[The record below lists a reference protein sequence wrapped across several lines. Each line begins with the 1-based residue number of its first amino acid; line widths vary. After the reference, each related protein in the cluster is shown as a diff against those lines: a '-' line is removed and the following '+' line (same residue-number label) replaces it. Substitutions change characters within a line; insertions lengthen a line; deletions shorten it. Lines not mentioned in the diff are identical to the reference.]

1 MSHGPVK
8 PEEVRDAEAR
18 LSPPPPA
25 DPLARGVSEVLV
37 RDPRP
42 ARPPAREGAPHPALR
57 AAPHPGRPD
66 QRRPAGEPRRG
77 GALRR
82 RGRALVG
89 EPRRPRA
96 GARDPGS
103 AAGRPRAPRG
113 RAALHRPRA
122 LGALARDRAADP
134 PCLTRR
140 DRAPERS
147 GWPTGVWGHRQRAA
161 RGSARAL
168 DGPPATFVAHPPA
181 GRYTPAMVPGVG
193 VVVEVVIVAVPILVA
208 VVFHEVAHGAVAY
221 AFGDPTAARAGRLT
235 LNPIPHIDPFGTVIL
250 PGLLLLLPRLLG
262 TPGFVFGYARPV
274 PVNFARL
281 RR

>member
-1 MSHGPVK
+1 MSRAPVK
-8 PEEVRDAEAR
+8 PEEVPDAEAR
-18 LSPPPPA
+18 LPPPPPA

-57 AAPHPGRPD
+57 AASHPGRPD
-66 QRRPAGEPRRG
+66 QRRSAGEPRRG

-122 LGALARDRAADP
+122 LGALARVRAADLP
-134 PCLTRR
+134 VLTGGSLSARALDGPRVRR
-140 DRAPERS
+140 RPSARALEPAD
-147 GWPTGVWGHRQRAA
+147 GVWGQRKRAA
-161 RGSARAL
+161 RESARAL
-168 DGPPATFVAHPPA
+168 DGPPGTFVAHPP
-181 GRYTPAMVPGVG
+181 T
-193 VVVEVVIVAVPILVA
+193 
-208 VVFHEVAHGAVAY
+208 H
-221 AFGDPTAARAGRLT
+221 
-235 LNPIPHIDPFGTVIL
+235 
-250 PGLLLLLPRLLG
+250 
-262 TPGFVFGYARPV
+262 
-274 PVNFARL
+274 
-281 RR
+281 

>member
-8 PEEVRDAEAR
+8 PEEVPDAEAR
-18 LSPPPPA
+18 LPPPPPA

-57 AAPHPGRPD
+57 AASHPGRPD
-66 QRRPAGEPRRG
+66 QRRSAGEPRRG

-113 RAALHRPRA
+113 RAALHRP
-122 LGALARDRAADP
+122 DRKSTRLNSSHLVISYAVF
-134 PCLTRR
+134 CLKKKKSHSWHKKRTK
-140 DRAPERS
+140 S
-147 GWPTGVWGHRQRAA
+147 Q
-161 RGSARAL
+161 
-168 DGPPATFVAHPPA
+168 
-181 GRYTPAMVPGVG
+181 TPSNVS
-193 VVVEVVIVAVPILVA
+193 
-208 VVFHEVAHGAVAY
+208 
-221 AFGDPTAARAGRLT
+221 R
-235 LNPIPHIDPFGTVIL
+235 
-250 PGLLLLLPRLLG
+250 
-262 TPGFVFGYARPV
+262 
-274 PVNFARL
+274 
-281 RR
+281 

>member
-8 PEEVRDAEAR
+8 PEEVPDAEAR
-18 LSPPPPA
+18 LPPSPPA

-57 AAPHPGRPD
+57 AASHPGRPD
-66 QRRPAGEPRRG
+66 QRRSAGEPRRG

-89 EPRRPRA
+89 EPRGPRA

-122 LGALARDRAADP
+122 LGALARDRAADLP
-134 PCLTRR
+134 VLRGTKRAITG
-140 DRAPERS
+140 RAPDPDTGGGRARERS
-147 GWPTGVWGHRQRAA
+147 SWPTGVWGHRKRAA
-161 RGSARAL
+161 R
-168 DGPPATFVAHPPA
+168 
-181 GRYTPAMVPGVG
+181 
-193 VVVEVVIVAVPILVA
+193 
-208 VVFHEVAHGAVAY
+208 
-221 AFGDPTAARAGRLT
+221 
-235 LNPIPHIDPFGTVIL
+235 
-250 PGLLLLLPRLLG
+250 
-262 TPGFVFGYARPV
+262 
-274 PVNFARL
+274 
-281 RR
+281 

>member
-1 MSHGPVK
+1 
-8 PEEVRDAEAR
+8 PEGGFDAEAR
-18 LSPPPPA
+18 LPPPPPA
-25 DPLARGVSEVLV
+25 EPLARGVPEVLV

-134 PCLTRR
+134 PLLTGGG
-140 DRAPERS
+140 RARERS
-147 GWPTGVWGHRQRAA
+147 SRRTGSGARGGSRAGVRPQRVRSTRERWTGAQAPGGGRARERSRWPTGVWGHRKRAA
-161 RGSARAL
+161 RESARAL
-168 DGPPATFVAHPPA
+168 DGRPGPPAEAERESAHA
-181 GRYTPAMVPGVG
+181 GRRGSGGIGSAQR
-193 VVVEVVIVAVPILVA
+193 
-208 VVFHEVAHGAVAY
+208 
-221 AFGDPTAARAGRLT
+221 ARAREHWTG
-235 LNPIPHIDPFGTVIL
+235 
-250 PGLLLLLPRLLG
+250 
-262 TPGFVFGYARPV
+262 
-274 PVNFARL
+274 
-281 RR
+281 

>member
-1 MSHGPVK
+1 MSRAPVK
-8 PEEVRDAEAR
+8 PEEVPDAEAR
-18 LSPPPPA
+18 LPPPPRA

-57 AAPHPGRPD
+57 AASHPGRPD
-66 QRRPAGEPRRG
+66 QRRSAGEPRRG

-134 PCLTRR
+134 PCLTRPR
-140 DRAPERS
+140 PSARALEPADGGARREPRGRLTAAREAREQRTS
-147 GWPTGVWGHRQRAA
+147 PQVFWGGRPSARALEPADGVWGHRKRQRV
-161 RGSARAL
+161 RSTREHW
-168 DGPPATFVAHPPA
+168 TS
-181 GRYTPAMVPGVG
+181 
-193 VVVEVVIVAVPILVA
+193 
-208 VVFHEVAHGAVAY
+208 
-221 AFGDPTAARAGRLT
+221 
-235 LNPIPHIDPFGTVIL
+235 
-250 PGLLLLLPRLLG
+250 
-262 TPGFVFGYARPV
+262 
-274 PVNFARL
+274 
-281 RR
+281 

>member
-25 DPLARGVSEVLV
+25 DPLARGVPEVLV

-57 AAPHPGRPD
+57 AASHPGRPD
-66 QRRPAGEPRRG
+66 QRRSAGEPRRG

-96 GARDPGS
+96 GVRDPGS
-103 AAGRPRAPRG
+103 ATGRPRAPRG

-122 LGALARDRAADP
+122 LGPLARDRAADRP
-134 PCLTRR
+134 LT
-140 DRAPERS
+140 D
-147 GWPTGVWGHRQRAA
+147 GV
-161 RGSARAL
+161 RAL
-168 DGPPATFVAHPPA
+168 DGPPGTFLAHPPTH
-181 GRYTPAMVPGVG
+181 R
-193 VVVEVVIVAVPILVA
+193 
-208 VVFHEVAHGAVAY
+208 
-221 AFGDPTAARAGRLT
+221 
-235 LNPIPHIDPFGTVIL
+235 
-250 PGLLLLLPRLLG
+250 
-262 TPGFVFGYARPV
+262 
-274 PVNFARL
+274 
-281 RR
+281 

>member
-1 MSHGPVK
+1 MSRGPVT
-8 PEEVRDAEAR
+8 PEEVPDAEAR
-18 LSPPPPA
+18 LPPPPPVE
-25 DPLARGVSEVLV
+25 PLARGVPEVLV

-66 QRRPAGEPRRG
+66 QRRPASEPRRG

-122 LGALARDRAADP
+122 LGTLARDRAADP

-147 GWPTGVWGHRQRAA
+147 SRPTGVWGHRERASTA
-161 RGSARAL
+161 GIPPDGGGRG
-168 DGPPATFVAHPPA
+168 G
-181 GRYTPAMVPGVG
+181 
-193 VVVEVVIVAVPILVA
+193 
-208 VVFHEVAHGAVAY
+208 
-221 AFGDPTAARAGRLT
+221 
-235 LNPIPHIDPFGTVIL
+235 
-250 PGLLLLLPRLLG
+250 
-262 TPGFVFGYARPV
+262 
-274 PVNFARL
+274 
-281 RR
+281 